1 MKKAAAAMMFCILLS
16 SCSTS
21 HIYTDND
28 PRSAQVWTP
37 SAAVEEMAGS
47 DPIEP
52 FNRAMFT
59 VNDVLMHYLVRPV
72 SWIYGSILPKE
83 VIKRI
88 DYVSDN
94 LAFPGRMISCFC
106 QLKFL
111 GGGIELVRFITNFTV
126 GIVGLFDP
134 ADYWLGLPPGNDNM
148 GTAFAYWG
156 IGPGFILI
164 LPFSPHV
171 TFRDQVGYLFDKT
184 LDFKLIIPYA
194 GCKIGLIDG
203 TAKINL

>member
-1 MKKAAAAMMFCILLS
+1 MNRIAAVLLGCLLLC
-16 SCSTS
+16 SCAVD
-21 HIYTDND
+21 HGYHRDD
-28 PRSAQVWTP
+28 PRSARVWTP
-37 SAAVEEMAGS
+37 TEVAEEIAGR

-52 FNRAMFT
+52 FNRAMFE

-111 GGGIELVRFITNFTV
+111 GGGIEFVRFITNFM
-126 GIVGLFDP
+126 FS
-134 ADYWLGLPPGNDNM
+134 
-148 GTAFAYWG
+148 AYQ
-156 IGPGFILI
+156 
-164 LPFSPHV
+164 FS
-171 TFRDQVGYLFDKT
+171 
-184 LDFKLIIPYA
+184 
-194 GCKIGLIDG
+194 
-203 TAKINL
+203 